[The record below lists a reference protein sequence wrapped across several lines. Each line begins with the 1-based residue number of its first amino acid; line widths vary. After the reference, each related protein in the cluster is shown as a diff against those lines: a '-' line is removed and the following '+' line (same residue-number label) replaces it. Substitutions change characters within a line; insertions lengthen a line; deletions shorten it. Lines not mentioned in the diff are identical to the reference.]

1 METKIAVMNI
11 IVESVG
17 SIETVSSL
25 IHDYRQYVIGRMGMP
40 YSLKNICIIS
50 IALEATKEIIA
61 EISSKISG
69 IEGAG
74 VRTYYLGTLQKPE

>member
-11 IVESVG
+11 VIESG
-17 SIETVSSL
+17 NSIEAVSNL

-40 YSLKNICIIS
+40 YRLKNICIIS
-50 IALEATKEIIA
+50 IALEAPRDTVE
-61 EISSKISG
+61 EISSKISE
-69 IEGAG
+69 IEGTG

>member
-11 IVESVG
+11 VIDSGG
-17 SIETVSSL
+17 SIESVSNL

-40 YSLKNICIIS
+40 YRLKNISIIS
-50 IALEATKEIIA
+50 IALEAPKSVVA
-61 EISSKISG
+61 GISSKISG